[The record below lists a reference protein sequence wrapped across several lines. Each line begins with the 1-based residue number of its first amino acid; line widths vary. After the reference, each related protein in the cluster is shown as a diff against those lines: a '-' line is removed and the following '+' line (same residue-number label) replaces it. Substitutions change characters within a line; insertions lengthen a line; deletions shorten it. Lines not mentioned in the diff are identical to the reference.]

1 MDLDDQVYFYIWDEE
16 DEEEEDG
23 ASSSDPVLRLFESY
37 KVLPWMRATFLEYG
51 EWNASA
57 GLGVAE
63 EDIWQRR
70 SDMQVQFWGWG
81 KLVVG
86 GLCLSGAMNRSVYIY
101 VLMRDRSVG
110 MCIPSVA
117 AIK

>member
-70 SDMQVQFWGWG
+70 SDMQVHF
-81 KLVVG
+81 L
-86 GLCLSGAMNRSVYIY
+86 
-101 VLMRDRSVG
+101 G
-110 MCIPSVA
+110 MGEISRGRFVSERGYE
-117 AIK
+117 